1 MTYVE
6 EINKLRALLQVV
18 AYPRYGTEE
27 WFLTRTDCA
36 ERIQAVCELED
47 IEPLEADTYY
57 AHGRYSTEA
66 EAKEGLAT
74 CAYAGKWEKAKA
86 HFAGTPAQTAKPS
99 AYWDAVRLYFLELG
113 GTWQSEVTTPTPIDW
128 AAPLPHP
135 IIPALPYAGE
145 PMKVRQG

>member
-1 MTYVE
+1 MTYLE

-74 CAYAGKWEKAKA
+74 CAYAGKWKSAKEGVASEKPELS
-86 HFAGTPAQTAKPS
+86 GP

-113 GTWQSEVTTPTPIDW
+113 GTWQSEVTTPASIDW
-128 AAPLPHP
+128 SAPLPRP